1 MVNQRFPTQ
10 KPSCSFDDPS
20 SPTTSINRQFDS
32 CSEESATPNC
42 NSDSWNSTITN
53 VPAASTSTS
62 VYSSAGRRIEMVYR
76 PPPNYSGQ
84 ATSRQESFHEGSLFG
99 AQLSSGQ
106 EQGEQRFEMVVLQA
120 SSTFHPVSASTNR
133 RQRKDKLIWTIE
145 SALSI
150 LQDEECEDEDHN
162 NVMFTGHHYS
172 NSSLQ

>member
-1 MVNQRFPTQ
+1 M
-10 KPSCSFDDPS
+10 
-20 SPTTSINRQFDS
+20 
-32 CSEESATPNC
+32 
-42 NSDSWNSTITN
+42 TN
-53 VPAASTSTS
+53 VPAASASTS
-62 VYSSAGRRIEMVYR
+62 VYSAASRRIEMVYR

-106 EQGEQRFEMVVLQA
+106 EQDEQRFEMVVLQA

-133 RQRKDKLIWTIE
+133 RQRKDKLILTIE

-150 LQDEECEDEDHN
+150 LQDEECEEEDHN
-162 NVMFTGHHYS
+162 VMFMSHHGS